1 MAQKTQDAH
10 ERRHF
15 QIAEQ
20 IAPEHFTRVLRDP
33 EYWRDTSYQER
44 NDNLFLSETIKLIQ
58 QLMVGDISIIKC

>member
-33 EYWRDTSYQER
+33 EYWREISYNER
-44 NDNLFLSETIKLIQ
+44 NNNLLLLE
-58 QLMVGDISIIKC
+58 II